1 MKVPKE
7 ERERYRNN
15 ILRTN
20 VQKYF
25 QFDEK
30 YLRISMSSNNLN
42 IEREAHLD
50 IIFKLLKGKM
60 KLKRV
65 KGK

>member
-1 MKVPKE
+1 MSNLKKK
-7 ERERYRNN
+7 
-15 ILRTN
+15 RTN
-20 VQKYF
+20 VQNIF
-25 QFDEK
+25 NFDEK
-30 YLRISMSSNNLN
+30 YLRMSMSSNNLN